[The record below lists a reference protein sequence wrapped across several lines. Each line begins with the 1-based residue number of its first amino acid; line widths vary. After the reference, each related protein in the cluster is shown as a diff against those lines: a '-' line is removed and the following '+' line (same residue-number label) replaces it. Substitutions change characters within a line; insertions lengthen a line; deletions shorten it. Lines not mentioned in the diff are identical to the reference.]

1 MKKITSLT
9 FFDTAAGTRMSST
22 YSVIDEETCT
32 VVEDNKRDNSIVL
45 DPAVLEQIAALKAYA
60 QARIDSQT

>member
-1 MKKITSLT
+1 
-9 FFDTAAGTRMSST
+9 
-22 YSVIDEETCT
+22 
-32 VVEDNKRDNSIVL
+32 VEDNKRDNSIVL